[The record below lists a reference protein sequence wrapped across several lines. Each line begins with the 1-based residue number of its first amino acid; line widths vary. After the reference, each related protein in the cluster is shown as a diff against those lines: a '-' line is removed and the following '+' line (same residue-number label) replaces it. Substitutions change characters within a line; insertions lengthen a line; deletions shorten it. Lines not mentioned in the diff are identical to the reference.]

1 MTEAAA
7 VTVEAFR
14 RPRIK
19 PEHRAYRTVD
29 GNVRVGSVIHGIGAE
44 IADPQGWVW
53 TLVAAMDGTRG
64 PSEVVAE
71 VLGAHPE
78 LSGADARQA
87 MADLLAA
94 GFVDDAG
101 APVPVPSRE
110 EDRYSRGVPLL
121 RWMDLS
127 PRTGPWDAQLRLRG
141 ARVLLIGVGGTGGHA
156 AQALVASGVGHV
168 HCVDPDV
175 VELSNLNRQP
185 LYRESDLGRP
195 KVEAA
200 VATLRAL
207 NSDVTVTGERREVR
221 GPQDLTDLVTAG
233 GPEDPPSP
241 VVAVGLDALTDQMTA
256 DGPNTLARQVTTDG
270 PDGDRTEQVIA
281 DGPDAPTQPTPASG
295 PDAPAQPTTA
305 SGPDD
310 LADQATAHDP
320 ADRADPMTAH
330 RRDHP
335 AELTAAVGLHHL
347 TDPVTA
353 YGPNDLAKQV
363 IAGGPDHPAQPTT
376 ASGPDALADQAT
388 AHDPADRADPMTA
401 HRRDHPAEL
410 TAARQRDHPAELAA
424 AHSGDDPAEAAD
436 AERPEGRAEPADA
449 GGPGSPAYDLL
460 VLAADRPDDI
470 RRWANRVCLAV
481 GLPWVDAGYRGPL
494 VTAGVYVPGQGACW
508 ECLRDG
514 EIARR
519 DLRLG
524 PDQDPEVA
532 SPRMPWNPASAV
544 TAGLSGA
551 LLAHAALALLT
562 GVPALEPGFR
572 FGMNLMLPGDPVH
585 RRTPRRPDC
594 PACGDRA

>member
-7 VTVEAFR
+7 VTVEAFG

-53 TLVAAMDGTRG
+53 TLVEAMDGTRG

-71 VLGAHPE
+71 VLRAHPE

-101 APVPVPSRE
+101 ASVPVPPRE
-110 EDRYSRGVPLL
+110 QDRYSRGVPLL
-121 RWMDLS
+121 RWMDLA
-127 PRTGPWDAQLRLRG
+127 PRTGPWDAQLRLRA

-185 LYRESDLGRP
+185 LYREGDLGRP

-207 NSDVTVTGERREVR
+207 NSDVTVTGERREVAR
-221 GPQDLTDLVTAG
+221 PEDLAELVAGQPWRPPGGPPSVTAADRG
-233 GPEDPPSP
+233 ATGAEHRRPGATPGHAGPPAE
-241 VVAVGLDALTDQMTA
+241 TA
-256 DGPNTLARQVTTDG
+256 DGPGRAV
-270 PDGDRTEQVIA
+270 PSS
-281 DGPDAPTQPTPASG
+281 TPA
-295 PDAPAQPTTA
+295 PALP
-305 SGPDD
+305 P
-310 LADQATAHDP
+310 
-320 ADRADPMTAH
+320 
-330 RRDHP
+330 
-335 AELTAAVGLHHL
+335 
-347 TDPVTA
+347 
-353 YGPNDLAKQV
+353 
-363 IAGGPDHPAQPTT
+363 
-376 ASGPDALADQAT
+376 
-388 AHDPADRADPMTA
+388 
-401 HRRDHPAEL
+401 
-410 TAARQRDHPAELAA
+410 
-424 AHSGDDPAEAAD
+424 
-436 AERPEGRAEPADA
+436 
-449 GGPGSPAYDLL
+449 SPYDLL
-460 VLAADRPDDI
+460 VLAADRPDAI
-470 RRWANRVCLAV
+470 RRWANRACLAA

-524 PDQDPEVA
+524 PGQDPETA

-562 GVPALEPGFR
+562 GIPAMDPGFR
-572 FGMNLMLPGDPVH
+572 FGVNLMLPGNPVH
-585 RRTPRRPDC
+585 QRTPRHLDC
-594 PACGDRA
+594 PACGERA

>member
-53 TLVAAMDGTRG
+53 TLVEAMDGTRG

-71 VLGAHPE
+71 VLRGHPE

-101 APVPVPSRE
+101 ASVPVPPRE
-110 EDRYSRGVPLL
+110 QDRYSRGVPLL
-121 RWMDLS
+121 RWMDLA
-127 PRTGPWDAQLRLRG
+127 PRTSPWDAQLHLRE

-195 KVEAA
+195 KAEAA

-207 NSDVTVTGERREVR
+207 NSDVTVTAERREVR
-221 GPQDLTDLVTAG
+221 GPEDLAELVA
-233 GPEDPPSP
+233 
-241 VVAVGLDALTDQMTA
+241 
-256 DGPNTLARQVTTDG
+256 
-270 PDGDRTEQVIA
+270 A
-281 DGPDAPTQPTPASG
+281 DGPDS
-295 PDAPAQPTTA
+295 
-305 SGPDD
+305 
-310 LADQATAHDP
+310 L
-320 ADRADPMTAH
+320 
-330 RRDHP
+330 
-335 AELTAAVGLHHL
+335 
-347 TDPVTA
+347 
-353 YGPNDLAKQV
+353 
-363 IAGGPDHPAQPTT
+363 
-376 ASGPDALADQAT
+376 
-388 AHDPADRADPMTA
+388 
-401 HRRDHPAEL
+401 
-410 TAARQRDHPAELAA
+410 
-424 AHSGDDPAEAAD
+424 
-436 AERPEGRAEPADA
+436 
-449 GGPGSPAYDLL
+449 AYDLL
-460 VLAADRPDDI
+460 VLAADRPDAI
-470 RRWANRVCLAV
+470 RRWTNRACLAA
-481 GLPWVDAGYRGPL
+481 GLSWVDAGYRGPL

-524 PDQDPEVA
+524 PGQDPETA

-544 TAGLSGA
+544 TAGLSGV

-562 GVPALEPGFR
+562 GIPALEPGFR
-572 FGMNLMLPGDPVH
+572 FGVNLMLPGDPVH
-585 RRTPRRPDC
+585 QRTPRHLDC
-594 PACGDRA
+594 PACGERT

>member
-1 MTEAAA
+1 MADTAA
-7 VTVEAFR
+7 VTVEAFG

-44 IADPQGWVW
+44 IADPRGWVW
-53 TLVAAMDGTRG
+53 TLVEAMDGSRG

-71 VLGAHPE
+71 VLRGHPE

-94 GFVDDAG
+94 GFVDDAD
-101 APVPVPSRE
+101 ASASLPPRE
-110 EDRYSRGVPLL
+110 QDRYSRGVPLL
-121 RWMDLS
+121 RWMDLA
-127 PRTGPWDAQLRLRG
+127 PRTSPWDAQLRLRE
-141 ARVLLIGVGGTGGHA
+141 ARVLLVGVGGTGGHA

-200 VATLRAL
+200 LATLRAL

-221 GPQDLTDLVTAG
+221 GPEDLTELVA
-233 GPEDPPSP
+233 
-241 VVAVGLDALTDQMTA
+241 
-256 DGPNTLARQVTTDG
+256 
-270 PDGDRTEQVIA
+270 
-281 DGPDAPTQPTPASG
+281 AS
-295 PDAPAQPTTA
+295 
-305 SGPDD
+305 
-310 LADQATAHDP
+310 
-320 ADRADPMTAH
+320 
-330 RRDHP
+330 
-335 AELTAAVGLHHL
+335 
-347 TDPVTA
+347 
-353 YGPNDLAKQV
+353 
-363 IAGGPDHPAQPTT
+363 
-376 ASGPDALADQAT
+376 ALA
-388 AHDPADRADPMTA
+388 
-401 HRRDHPAEL
+401 
-410 TAARQRDHPAELAA
+410 
-424 AHSGDDPAEAAD
+424 
-436 AERPEGRAEPADA
+436 
-449 GGPGSPAYDLL
+449 GSPHDLL
-460 VLAADRPDDI
+460 VLAADRPDAI
-470 RRWANRVCLAV
+470 RRWTNRACLAA

-508 ECLRDG
+508 ECLREG

-524 PDQDPEVA
+524 PGQDPESA

-562 GVPALEPGFR
+562 GVPAMEPGFR
-572 FGMNLMLPGDPVH
+572 FGVNLMLPGDPVH
-585 RRTPRRPDC
+585 QRTPRRLDC
-594 PACGDRA
+594 PACGERT